1 MNNKKLSGFIIKK
14 SMCMH
19 GEQQMLYHD
28 QYQNVLF
35 CEFTHDVE

>member
-1 MNNKKLSGFIIKK
+1 
-14 SMCMH
+14 MH

-35 CEFTHDVE
+35 CEFTHDVEWNSFEPVIPYD